1 MGNIDNLNEI
11 IFYVLTVFYIPVI
24 IIHTLNPFWITVC
37 VLLNDKG
44 SQSAAHVRSVSL
56 VISMWNHMAY

>member
-1 MGNIDNLNEI
+1 MENIDNLNEI
-11 IFYVLTVFYIPVI
+11 ILYILSVFYIPVI
-24 IIHTLNPFWITVC
+24 IIHTLNPFVITVC

-56 VISMWNHMAY
+56 VISI

>member
-1 MGNIDNLNEI
+1 MENIDNLNEI
-11 IFYVLTVFYIPVI
+11 ILYICSVFYIPVI
-24 IIHTLNPFWITVC
+24 IIHTLNPFVITVC

-56 VISMWNHMAY
+56 VISI

>member
-1 MGNIDNLNEI
+1 MENIDNLNEI
-11 IFYVLTVFYIPVI
+11 ILYIRSVFYIPVI
-24 IIHTLNPFWITVC
+24 IIHTLTPFVITVC

-56 VISMWNHMAY
+56 VISI